1 MNTLAAEPIV
11 IAKRD
16 AVALTTTEQVP
27 LLQQVPGWTVSEDSG
42 VAQLQ
47 HIYSFRNFVEALQF
61 ANAVGAIAEEANHH
75 PALLIEW
82 GKVQVSWWT
91 HTLKGLHTNDFIM
104 AARCD
109 ALYSSIS

>member
-1 MNTLAAEPIV
+1 MNTLAREKIV
-11 IAKRD
+11 ISKRD
-16 AVALTTTEQVP
+16 ESALTTTEQVP
-27 LLQQVPGWTVSEDSG
+27 LLQQVPSWVVNEDSG

-47 HIYSFRNFVEALQF
+47 RIFPFRNFVEALDF
-61 ANAVGAIAEEANHH
+61 ANKVGAIAEEADHH

-91 HTLKGLHTNDFIM
+91 HTIKGLHMNDFIM

-109 ALYSSIS
+109 EL